1 MRTTFLHSVVA
12 VLTAVSICGCSN
24 SSKSAT
30 SSADQTASST
40 ETSAASAAPDAA
52 SSAAQQPASGAAI
65 PIYPNNT
72 SVSSN
77 PGNLGVGKL
86 PASAKIYSTS
96 DDFAKV
102 KAWYRGQLKGAPEM
116 ASPGKEK
123 TMDTFLVGHGPS
135 GMAVMIQSMSGETW
149 IVIAPPG

>member
-24 SSKSAT
+24 SKSTT
-30 SSADQTASST
+30 SSADQTATST
-40 ETSAASAAPDAA
+40 ETTAASTAPAA
-52 SSAAQQPASGAAI
+52 SPSAAQQPASGSAI

-86 PASAKIYSTS
+86 PASAKIYSTP

-102 KAWYRGQLKGAPEM
+102 KAWYQGQLKGAPEM
-116 ASPGKEK
+116 AQPGKEK
-123 TMDTFLVGHGPS
+123 TMDTFLVGHGPNA
-135 GMAVMIQSMSGETW
+135 MAVMIQSMSGETW